1 MHLAKSWEFLG
12 KSLAHDSWTKVAK
25 LVTFTAILVSKIFF
39 YSPWQPKRSQLGALT
54 THLSR
59 MLCIQLH
66 TVETME
72 KHGHFFHK
80 KVLCKGTHIH
90 VGYFMDSVRSIYPWG
105 VDVSGIAW
113 VSAVRFLIQRQQVPK
128 IIQHSI
134 QSTKLSPEW
143 DLTIIHYQTNF
154 SFIK

>member
-1 MHLAKSWEFLG
+1 MTFNTNFYPTLTQKDHKHNLLEKRISPNLG

-90 VGYFMDSVRSIYPWG
+90 VGYFMDSVRIWYLPMRSWCIRNRMSQCSEIS
-105 VDVSGIAW
+105 DTKTT
-113 VSAVRFLIQRQQVPK
+113 SA
-128 IIQHSI
+128 
-134 QSTKLSPEW
+134 
-143 DLTIIHYQTNF
+143 
-154 SFIK
+154 